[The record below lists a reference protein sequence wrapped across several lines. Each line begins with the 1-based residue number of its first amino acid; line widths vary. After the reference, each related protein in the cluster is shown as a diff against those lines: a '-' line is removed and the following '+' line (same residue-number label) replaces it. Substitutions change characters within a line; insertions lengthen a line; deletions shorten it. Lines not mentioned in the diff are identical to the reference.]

1 MYIIAFPFLP
11 TSEVAGIYFEF
22 RLFMKM
28 SFVSALVDV
37 LVVVVVSVLCMLCGL
52 RLARGGR
59 FAYLCKRFLQGR
71 HIGLVGIESNGYCL
85 LLHVEL
91 NILYPFL
98 EGDVLHDFV
107 AAALAMQVAVEDNG
121 LFVRLGLDSRQ
132 WQ

>member
-37 LVVVVVSVLCMLCGL
+37 LVVVVVSVLCGL
-52 RLARGGR
+52 RLTGGGR
-59 FAYLCKRFLQGR
+59 FAYFCKRFLQGR
-71 HIGLVGIESNGYCL
+71 HIGLVCIVGYGYRL

-91 NILYPFL
+91 NIFHPLL

-107 AAALAMQVAVEDNG
+107 AAALAMQVAVENNG

>member
-37 LVVVVVSVLCMLCGL
+37 LVVVVVSVLCGLGLACGS
-52 RLARGGR
+52 R
-59 FAYLCKRFLQGR
+59 FAYFCKRFLQGR
-71 HIGLVGIESNGYCL
+71 HVGLVCIEGYGYCL
-85 LLHVEL
+85 LLHVKL
-91 NILYPFL
+91 NILHPL
-98 EGDVLHDFV
+98 LKGDVLHDFV

>member
-1 MYIIAFPFLP
+1 ML
-11 TSEVAGIYFEF
+11 SVVGM
-22 RLFMKM
+22 RM
-28 SFVSALVDV
+28 S
-37 LVVVVVSVLCMLCGL
+37 LVVVVVSVLCGL

-59 FAYLCKRFLQGR
+59 FAYLCKCFLQGR
-71 HIGLVGIESNGYCL
+71 HIGFVCIVGYGYRL

-91 NILYPFL
+91 NVFHPFL

>member
-1 MYIIAFPFLP
+1 ML
-11 TSEVAGIYFEF
+11 SVVGM
-22 RLFMKM
+22 RM
-28 SFVSALVDV
+28 S
-37 LVVVVVSVLCMLCGL
+37 LVVVVVSVLCGL

-71 HIGLVGIESNGYCL
+71 HVGLVCIVGYGYCL

-91 NILYPFL
+91 NIFHPFL

-121 LFVRLGLDSRQ
+121 LFVRLGLDSRH

>member
-37 LVVVVVSVLCMLCGL
+37 LVVVVVSVLCGL
-52 RLARGGR
+52 RLTGGGR
-59 FAYLCKRFLQGR
+59 FAYFGKRFLQGR
-71 HIGLVGIESNGYCL
+71 HIGLVCIVGYRYCL

-91 NILYPFL
+91 NIFHPLL

-121 LFVRLGLDSRQ
+121 LFVRLGLDSHH

>member
-1 MYIIAFPFLP
+1 M
-11 TSEVAGIYFEF
+11 F
-22 RLFMKM
+22 RVGMRM
-28 SFVSALVDV
+28 S
-37 LVVVVVSVLCMLCGL
+37 LVVVVVSVLCGL

-59 FAYLCKRFLQGR
+59 FAYLRKRFLQGR
-71 HIGLVGIESNGYCL
+71 HIGLVGIESNGYRL

-91 NILYPFL
+91 NVFHPLL

-107 AAALAMQVAVEDNG
+107 AAALAMQVAVEDNS

>member
-1 MYIIAFPFLP
+1 MLSVVGMWMP
-11 TSEVAGIYFEF
+11 
-22 RLFMKM
+22 
-28 SFVSALVDV
+28 
-37 LVVVVVSVLCMLCGL
+37 LVVVVVSVLCGL
-52 RLARGGR
+52 RLARGSR

-71 HIGLVGIESNGYCL
+71 HVGLVGIVGYGYCL

-91 NILYPFL
+91 NIFHPFL
-98 EGDVLHDFV
+98 EGDILHDFV